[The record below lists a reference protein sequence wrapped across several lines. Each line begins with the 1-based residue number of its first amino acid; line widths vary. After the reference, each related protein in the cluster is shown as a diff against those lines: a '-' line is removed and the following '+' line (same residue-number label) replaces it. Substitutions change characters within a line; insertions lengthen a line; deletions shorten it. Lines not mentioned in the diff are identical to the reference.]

1 MKRYELHEVG
11 VRLAAALLLKDG
23 TISLSDIE
31 ALPVVESREDALR
44 IVSQLLRMMDAE
56 ERSERVPGRIGGW
69 ESVIR
74 LRHPMTDQAAAY
86 ASAGSQ
92 RAMEGPRSS
101 N

>member
-1 MKRYELHEVG
+1 MNSSELHEVG

-44 IVSQLLRMMDAE
+44 IVSQLVRMMDIE
-56 ERSERVPGRIGGW
+56 ERAERVPGRIGGW
-69 ESVIR
+69 ETVLR
-74 LRHPMTDQAAAY
+74 LRHPMTGQAAAY
-86 ASAGSQ
+86 SSAGSQ
-92 RAMEGPRSS
+92 RTMEDPRSS